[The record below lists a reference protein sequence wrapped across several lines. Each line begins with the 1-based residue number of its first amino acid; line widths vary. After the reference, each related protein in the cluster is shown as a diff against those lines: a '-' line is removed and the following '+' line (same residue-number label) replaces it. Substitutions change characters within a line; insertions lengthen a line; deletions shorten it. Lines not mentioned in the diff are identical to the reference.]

1 MLDSRRAAY
10 DWVLDYLLKPNLGHN
25 LFVHTSH
32 HFLFPKL
39 RACLYGG
46 GGPQVGEVTFGGS
59 PHLSCKRDQINMR
72 DYMDRR
78 MTPPKRVTSLT
89 WGPQPPCKQTLT
101 VLDFLTLT
109 FAIWLVMML

>member
-10 DWVLDYLLKPNLGHN
+10 DWVLHYLLKPNLGHN

-39 RACLYGG
+39 RACLSGA
-46 GGPQVGEVTFGGS
+46 GGPQVGDVTFGGS

-72 DYMDRR
+72 DYMARGLPHLSGLPHLPGVPNLHVNR
-78 MTPPKRVTSLT
+78 P
-89 WGPQPPCKQTLT
+89 
-101 VLDFLTLT
+101 
-109 FAIWLVMML
+109 